1 MIYAGQ
7 SVALTRANSY
17 TLITSVK
24 SVKPFGQDKI
34 QVELSNGIRFITDKT
49 VKVLKYKNN
58 YSIQFL

>member
-1 MIYAGQ
+1 MIYTGQ
-7 SVALTRANSY
+7 SVALTRANSQ

-24 SVKPFGQDKI
+24 SVKPFGEDQI
-34 QVELSNGIRFITDKT
+34 QIELVNNIRFITNKS

>member
-1 MIYAGQ
+1 MIYTGQ
-7 SVALTRANSY
+7 SVALTRANSH

-24 SVKPFGQDKI
+24 SVKPFGQDEI

-49 VKVLKYKNN
+49 IKVLKYKNN

>member
-1 MIYAGQ
+1 MIYVGQ
-7 SVALTRANSY
+7 SVALTRANSH

-24 SVKPFGQDKI
+24 SVKPFGEDQI
-34 QVELSNGIRFITDKT
+34 QIELANNIRFITNKS

>member
-7 SVALTRANSY
+7 SVALTRAKSY

-24 SVKPFGQDKI
+24 SVQPFGNDKVQI
-34 QVELSNGIRFITDKT
+34 ELSNGFRFITDKT
-49 VKVLKYKNN
+49 TKFIKYKNN